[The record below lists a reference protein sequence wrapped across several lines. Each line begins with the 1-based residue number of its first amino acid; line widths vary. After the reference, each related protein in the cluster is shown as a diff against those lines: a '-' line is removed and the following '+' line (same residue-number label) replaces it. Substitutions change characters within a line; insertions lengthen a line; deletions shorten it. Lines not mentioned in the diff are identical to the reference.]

1 MPIENNKYF
10 SLFSVPLLYTF
21 LIIFLLWLFQQLQL
35 NCTEDLD
42 ETLII
47 TKIITNPKLLCY
59 LKRLVGLV
67 VDFEEIMNFIFN

>member
-1 MPIENNKYF
+1 MPIENNGYF

-35 NCTEDLD
+35 NCTEDFD

-47 TKIITNPKLLCY
+47 TEIITNSKLLCY
-59 LKRLVGLV
+59 LKRFVGLV
-67 VDFEEIMNFIFN
+67 VDFEGIMSLGFN